1 MPAIVRTPHP
11 RERRIVF
18 KNIDREGWTPDIDCY
33 LKDGGYEELKKA
45 LTMQPQEIVNEVKA
59 SGVRGRGGAGFPC
72 GAKWGFIRPGE
83 TKPIYLICNA
93 DESEPGTFKDRY
105 IIHQDPHQLL
115 EGMIISCYAVNARL
129 AYIYIRGEFPLGAK
143 ILERAIQEAK
153 EHGFLG
159 KNIGG
164 TGFDLEIYV
173 HRGAGA
179 YICGEETGLIESL
192 EGKRP
197 YPRIK
202 PPYFPAALG
211 LYMSPTIVNN
221 VETLCDVK
229 HIVKMGGAE
238 YAKIGRPNNTGTR
251 LLCVSG
257 DVQKPGYYEFD
268 TGGLTMGELIYDICG
283 GLRPGRKLKAIIP
296 GGSSAKVLRAD
307 ERYKIK
313 TRQPDGTTVEEEI
326 GIDDIRIDFDT
337 LAAVGSMA
345 GSGGVIVMDDSRD
358 MVWVLNNIN
367 EFYGH
372 ESCGQC
378 TPCREGS
385 LWMQKITARLL
396 DGGGAEGDPDT
407 LKTVADHIAGRT
419 ICAFGE
425 ACAWPTQSFVA
436 KFREEFL
443 AYASKNGKSS
453 FAKAS
458 DFAKASSD
466 KSEDK
471 QQG

>member
-1 MPAIVRTPHP
+1 MPAIDRTPHP

-45 LTMQPQEIVNEVKA
+45 LTMQPQDIVSEVKT

-115 EGMIISCYAVNARL
+115 EGMIISCFAVNARL

-143 ILERAIQEAK
+143 ILEQAIKEAK
-153 EHGFLG
+153 EHSFLG
-159 KNIGG
+159 KNILGS
-164 TGFDLEIYV
+164 GFDLEIYV

-211 LYMSPTIVNN
+211 LYMSPTVVNN

-257 DVQKPGYYEFD
+257 DVQKPGYYEFE

-283 GLRPGRKLKAIIP
+283 GLRPGRKLKAVIP

-313 TRQPDGTTVEEEI
+313 NKQPDGTTVEEEI

-345 GSGGVIVMDDSRD
+345 GSGGVIVMDDTRD
-358 MVWVLNNIN
+358 MVWALNNIN

-407 LKTVADHIAGRT
+407 LTTVADHIAGRT

-436 KFREEFL
+436 KFRDEFV
-443 AYASKNGKSS
+443 AYASKNGKS
-453 FAKAS
+453 AS
-458 DFAKASSD
+458 N

-471 QQG
+471 KQG